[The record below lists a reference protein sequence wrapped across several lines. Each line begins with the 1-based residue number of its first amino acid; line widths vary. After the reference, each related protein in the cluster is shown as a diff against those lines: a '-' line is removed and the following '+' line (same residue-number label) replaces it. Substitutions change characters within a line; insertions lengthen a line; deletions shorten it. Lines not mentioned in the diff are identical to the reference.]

1 MWYVKGGLMGDL
13 DRIQKLI
20 LYSLCRATGGGK
32 KAHVPKT
39 HFLGR
44 PELRGHRAD
53 KAFRE
58 LVALNYIIR
67 HPTSGGE
74 TFALD
79 DRGLEMCRKLREQM
93 KAL

>member
-1 MWYVKGGLMGDL
+1 MKGAQNQPNDL

-32 KAHVPKT
+32 KAHVPKPY
-39 HFLGR
+39 FMSR
-44 PELRGHRAD
+44 PELQGHRAN

-67 HPTSGGE
+67 HQTAGGE
-74 TFALD
+74 TFELD
-79 DRGLEMCRKLREQM
+79 ARGLEMCRKLREQM